1 MAFIVIGDSDIAGQE
16 PAFVATQLC
25 RVREY
30 TETFLSVSVLVLG
43 LGVLLKYSL
52 WYRIQIHTHLLID
65 YKDHADVSF
74 TDSLGLTGTSNMA
87 HHQVFHA
94 VWVGCISVSVSLSRR
109 HSGSSPPSPSP
120 PSVSA
125 CSIYCSFRLSAT
137 ASNLR
142 PARYIV
148 LMSVKMFIGECFQP
162 HIL

>member
-25 RVREY
+25 RY
-30 TETFLSVSVLVLG
+30 SETFLSVSVLVLG
-43 LGVLLKYSL
+43 LDGVLKCTL
-52 WYRIQIHTHLLID
+52 WHRIQIHTHLLID
-65 YKDHADVSF
+65 YKVHAD
-74 TDSLGLTGTSNMA
+74 GLTGTSNMA

-94 VWVGCISVSVSLSRR
+94 VWVGCISVSVSLS
-109 HSGSSPPSPSP
+109 PDAILAPAFPP

-125 CSIYCSFRLSAT
+125 CSIYCSFRLSAR

-148 LMSVKMFIGECFQP
+148 LMSVKIFI
-162 HIL
+162 

>member
-25 RVREY
+25 RCVQEY

-43 LGVLLKYSL
+43 LDGVLKCSL
-52 WYRIQIHTHLLID
+52 WHMIQIHTHLLID

-109 HSGSSPPSPSP
+109 HSGSSPPPHPPKCFSLFNLLQLQALRYSIKPS
-120 PSVSA
+120 S
-125 CSIYCSFRLSAT
+125 C
-137 ASNLR
+137 
-142 PARYIV
+142 
-148 LMSVKMFIGECFQP
+148 
-162 HIL
+162 